1 MQENN
6 FFNRVVSPASISLPL
21 EAVLKRNCLLNGMIV
36 KRYINELKYW
46 EMQRIMY
53 SEKLGQKA
61 GPSPEDPG

>member
-1 MQENN
+1 
-6 FFNRVVSPASISLPL
+6 
-21 EAVLKRNCLLNGMIV
+21 MIV